1 MASSLSKSS
10 PYPTLAPKLLLI
22 STKAYF
28 APSRTLSYIQSL
40 LDPAN
45 AILPL
50 ATSSQSSETQTPRL
64 QLALL
69 PDFLAIY
76 HCTELLT
83 THSKSH
89 DPASW
94 PLLLGAQ
101 NCFWEPNPGPYTGEI
116 VPASLRS
123 IGCSIVELGHAERRR
138 CLSETNETVA
148 KKAAAVCSC
157 GMLPLVC
164 VGEVSAPAKDG
175 PMSMSVGNAL
185 REIEPQVT
193 SVLEAV
199 PSDAPVILAYEPV
212 WAIGAERPAGVEYVG
227 PVVRGIREVVK
238 NLSGRTGE
246 TRVVYGGSAGPGLWG
261 KGGLGDC
268 VDGMFLGRFAHEISG
283 VKEVVDEI
291 LGTIKLRE
299 RKS

>member
-1 MASSLSKSS
+1 MTCTLSNSS
-10 PYPTLAPKLLLI
+10 PYPSLAPNLLLI

-28 APSRTLSYIQSL
+28 TPPRTLSYLKSL

-45 AILPL
+45 GILSL
-50 ATSSQSSETQTPRL
+50 ATTSQPSETTTPRL

-69 PDFLAIY
+69 PDFLTIY
-76 HCTELLT
+76 PCADLLT
-83 THSKSH
+83 NHSKS
-89 DPASW
+89 PEPTSW

-101 NCFWEPNPGPYTGEI
+101 NCFWELNPGPYTGEI

-138 CLSETNETVA
+138 YLSETNKSVA

-157 GMLPLVC
+157 GMMPLVC
-164 VGEVSAPAKDG
+164 VGEVSAPAKNG
-175 PMSMSVGNAL
+175 PMSMSIGNAL
-185 REIEPQVT
+185 REIEPQVR
-193 SVLEAV
+193 SMLEAM

-227 PVVRGIREVVK
+227 PVVQGIREVVK

-283 VKEVVDEI
+283 VKEVVDEV
-291 LGTIKLRE
+291 LETMKLRE